1 LITRIRGTINRV
13 LEDEVRIQA
22 GPFEYQVQVPE
33 IVRRELQLRV
43 GEEVELQTME
53 FLDGNP
59 TRGGRMTPRL
69 IGFLRDVEMEFF
81 DLLCTVDGIGIR
93 TALRALDRP
102 ISQIAELIQGA
113 EPKPLSSLPGI
124 STASAERIIAKL
136 RKKVT
141 PFALAASDSAGGNRS
156 KVDQGVIAE
165 AFQALLTLGLSET
178 DARTRIDRALA
189 GGTVYS
195 NPGDL
200 IQHIYRMN

>member
-1 LITRIRGTINRV
+1 MITRIRGTINRV